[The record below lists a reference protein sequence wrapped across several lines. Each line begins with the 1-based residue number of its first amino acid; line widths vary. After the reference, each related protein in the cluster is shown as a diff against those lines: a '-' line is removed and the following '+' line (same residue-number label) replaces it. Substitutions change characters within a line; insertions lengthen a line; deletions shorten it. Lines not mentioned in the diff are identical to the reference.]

1 MKKTIIIVALC
12 LPGFNLAQAEPSKI
26 HGTWNCEATIMSQA
40 RGQRPFNLHQ
50 SLQLSIQPNGAA
62 TYSGTETVSS
72 GSFPFEGE
80 GRWQMQG
87 TDLIVTGV
95 IRGGSAQIIAWQ
107 SGFPSP
113 PGSERYTFA
122 TKPQSQ
128 NYMSGDE
135 QRGDKNNVMAR
146 IATQCQ
152 R

>member
-1 MKKTIIIVALC
+1 MKKTITIAALS
-12 LPGFNLAQAEPSKI
+12 LFGLSFAQAETSNV
-26 HGTWNCEATIMSQA
+26 HGMWNCEAAIMTQA

-50 SLQLSIQPNGAA
+50 SLQLRIQPNGAA
-62 TYSGTETVSS
+62 TFSGTETVSS

-80 GRWQMQG
+80 GRWQMHG
-87 TDLIVTGV
+87 TDLVVTG
-95 IRGGSAQIIAWQ
+95 IMRGGSAQMIAWQ

-122 TKPQSQ
+122 TKPKSR

-135 QRGDKNNVMAR
+135 HRGDKRNVIAR